1 MTDEKRF
8 FSQVIP
14 HVLLAVAY
22 VFLHSML
29 VLLQATT
36 LNVAINAS
44 NKALLTIMMSNNFV
58 ELKGSVFKKFDRSNL
73 FQVPSTQLIIVRW
86 LMIYLCPMFNQGSCT
101 GVLFRCA
108 RTVPPICPPFCSC
121 STNNERVRTTEKLKI
136 IHCASQGMVGERIA
150 FGLLPQTA
158 CLFLVLKFSSTGL
171 NMPSSQGE
179 IA

>member
-1 MTDEKRF
+1 M
-8 FSQVIP
+8 IP

-73 FQVPSTQLIIVRW
+73 FQVPSTQLIIVCW

-121 STNNERVRTTEKLKI
+121 STNNERVRTTEKTENYSLRFSRYGWREDSFWTL
-136 IHCASQGMVGERIA
+136 A
-150 FGLLPQTA
+150 PD
-158 CLFLVLKFSSTGL
+158 CLLVLGA
-171 NMPSSQGE
+171 E
-179 IA
+179 ILVDWLKHAFITR

>member
-1 MTDEKRF
+1 MFSF
-8 FSQVIP
+8 FQVIP

-73 FQVPSTQLIIVRW
+73 FQAPSTQLIIVRW
-86 LMIYLCPMFNQGSCT
+86 LMIILCPMFNLVQ
-101 GVLFRCA
+101 V
-108 RTVPPICPPFCSC
+108 SC
-121 STNNERVRTTEKLKI
+121 SDVRERFHLF
-136 IHCASQGMVGERIA
+136 A
-150 FGLLPQTA
+150 LLFVVVVQTM
-158 CLFLVLKFSSTGL
+158 K
-171 NMPSSQGE
+171 E
-179 IA
+179 